1 MNRKMIFYML
11 GKITLLEAVLM
22 LPALICAA
30 VYGEINIVFT
40 FLITMAIA
48 LVLGFSLT
56 LLGKTEDKSIYAK
69 EGFVIV
75 ALTWITVSA
84 VGALPFFISGE
95 IPHYVDAFF
104 ETVSG
109 FTTTGS
115 SILTDVEAMSKGLL
129 FWRSFTHW
137 VGGIGVLVMVMA
149 ILPSES
155 GRTIHIIRA
164 EMPGPVIGKL
174 VPKVKSTAKIL
185 YLIYIF
191 IGAVEVVFLLA
202 GGMSL
207 FESLVHMF
215 GTAGT
220 GGFGIRSDSIGSYS
234 PYLQWVITVF
244 MLIFGINFNIYYFI
258 LIKRFKPI
266 LKNEE
271 LWIYIGIFLATSS
284 VIAVDIFNNVSD
296 MAPVSDSIRHAAFQV
311 AAIVTT
317 TGYATADFNLWPG
330 LSKMLLLLLMF
341 MGSCAGSTA
350 GGFKISRVIM
360 LFKSVKANLK
370 HLLHPRSVDTVR
382 LEGKTVDK
390 TTIMGV
396 NSYLTVYILCFVII
410 LILISFNGFSI
421 ETNFS
426 AAASCFNNIGPG
438 FDKVGPAASFA
449 EYSVFSKIVLS
460 AAMLLGRLEIYPMLL
475 LFSPHIWIKSKV
487 AKK

>member
-11 GKITLLEAVLM
+11 GKITQLEAVLM
-22 LPALICAA
+22 VPALICAA
-30 VYGEINIVFT
+30 VYGEIKIVFT

-95 IPHYVDAFF
+95 IPRYVDAFF

-115 SILTDVEAMSKGLL
+115 SILTNVEAMSKGLL

-137 VGGIGVLVMVMA
+137 VGGMGVLVMVMA

-185 YLIYIF
+185 YLIYIA
-191 IGAVEVVFLLA
+191 ISAVEVIFLLS

-220 GGFGIRSDSIGSYS
+220 GGFGIKSDSIGSYS

-258 LIKRFKPI
+258 LIKRFRSI

-271 LWIYIGIFLATSS
+271 LWIYIALFLAASS
-284 VIAVDIFNNVSD
+284 VIAVNIFNNVSD
-296 MAPVSDSIRHAAFQV
+296 MTTVSDSIRHAAFQV

-317 TGYATADFNLWPG
+317 TGYATVDFNLWPG

-341 MGSCAGSTA
+341 IGSCAGSTA
-350 GGFKISRVIM
+350 GGFKISRAIM

-390 TTIMGV
+390 TTIMSV

-438 FDKVGPAASFA
+438 FDRVGPAASYA
-449 EYSVFSKIVLS
+449 EYSSFSKIVLS
-460 AAMLLGRLEIYPMLL
+460 AAMLLGRLEVYPMLL
-475 LFSPHIWIKSKV
+475 LFSPHIWIKNREV
-487 AKK
+487 KK